1 MVEPVMAKVTIR
13 EAKAHLSQLIR
24 RAVAGEEII
33 VSKGKEPVVKLVPV
47 PGAKKPRTPGGAKG
61 IVEWISPD
69 YDGPLKEFEEYMR

>member
-1 MVEPVMAKVTIR
+1 M
-13 EAKAHLSQLIR
+13 
-24 RAVAGEEII
+24 AGEEII